1 MGHYTVRTGKHDVGV
16 LLGGL
21 TNNKKTVFVN
31 IVINI
36 VYNKSWSCNYFLNRT
51 IGGARFM
58 VQ

>member
-36 VYNKSWSCNYFLNRT
+36 VYNKS
-51 IGGARFM
+51 
-58 VQ
+58 